1 MALDDLAEQLFVRPK
16 GFALANYIGSDFTP
30 PDVRGKVTGA
40 AKFAEDIRVDGLVYA
55 RMLTSPMPHARVRSI
70 DLTEALAME
79 GVVGVLTAEDVP
91 AAAPPRAAIL
101 TNEPVFVGDPILA
114 IAAIDDTIATNAL
127 QKIKIDFEPLPFCVD
142 PLEALGKEGAAAR
155 TEGNIYAPAGF
166 GDDSSGPE
174 EFRWTKDQLDGFL
187 GGEPPEGDTPVQWSF
202 GDIDEGFR
210 QASFVLEQNFVTAGY
225 AHHSMEPRSS
235 MAYWQNGRCYLH
247 GPSQSQSAMLP
258 GLAQMIGIPVAD
270 LVYINEN
277 CGGGFGSRSTPYPM
291 LVLPAFFSRK
301 INRPVALHLSRAEEF
316 YLGKARSGFQ
326 GHVKMGFR
334 DNGRIC
340 AMDLFLVQDIGCQTG
355 FPSAASAAEATSLV
369 YQPETMRFRAIP
381 VMTNT
386 TPKGAQR
393 GPGQN
398 QIAAAIEPLLDQA
411 AINLELDR
419 LQIRKTNAPDNDS
432 FHGPSQQPITSAYI
446 KEALD
451 KGAARFNWAEKVQ
464 RSRQRRGSKVT
475 GIGVGQAYHSAGR
488 RGYDGLIRIAPDG
501 KIHLHSGVGNLGT
514 YSYASTTRPAADLLR
529 CDWENCV
536 VHYGKSTE
544 NLPWSSA
551 QNGSNTSFT
560 HSRANYVAALDV
572 VEKIKSIAAEKLG
585 GSADDYDIADERVFS
600 KRQSAKSLSYAE
612 VAQAAIE
619 LGGRF
624 DGSVVPDEIHDV
636 TKLAVANLRGTGLI
650 GVAKDTLA
658 MRGAVPALAVGFV
671 EIELDLETGKYDI
684 IEYLGVADCGTV
696 VHPKGLAAQVRGGA
710 VWGFGMAG
718 LERHVYD
725 RQTGIPANVGFYQCK
740 PATYMDLPDTIGWDA
755 VDLPDR
761 DNPVGV
767 KGIGEPVMGCAA
779 SAVLCAISDALG
791 GHVFNRT
798 PVTPDMI
805 INHVAG
811 RPQSTDAMSTN
822 TF

>member
-1 MALDDLAEQLFVRPK
+1 VAT
-16 GFALANYIGSDFTP
+16 YIGSDFTP
-30 PDVRGKVTGA
+30 PDITGKVTGA

-55 RMLTSPMPHARVRSI
+55 RMLTSPMPHARVRNI
-70 DLTEALAME
+70 DLTDALAMD
-79 GVVGVLTAEDVP
+79 GVIGVLTADDVP
-91 AAAPPRAAIL
+91 AAVPPRAAIL

-114 IAAIDDTIATNAL
+114 IAAVDDTIATNAL
-127 QKIKIDFEPLPFCVD
+127 QKIKLDLEPLPFCVD
-142 PLEALGKEGAAAR
+142 PLETLKPGGPHAR
-155 TEGNIYAPAGF
+155 MEGNIYAPPGF
-166 GDDSSGPE
+166 GDNTTVPNE
-174 EFRWTKDQLDGFL
+174 YRWTDEELAGFIN
-187 GGEPPEGDTPVQWSF
+187 GQPPAGDTPIQWSV
-202 GDIDEGFR
+202 GDIEDGFS
-210 QASFVLEQNFVTAGY
+210 QAAFVLEQNFVTAGY

-247 GPSQSQSAMLP
+247 GPSQSQSAMMP
-258 GLAQMIGIPVAD
+258 GLANMIGIPLED

-291 LVLPAFFSRK
+291 LVVSAFFSRK

-326 GHVKMGFR
+326 GNVKMGFR
-334 DNGRIC
+334 DDGRIC

-355 FPSAASAAEATSLV
+355 FPSAASAAGATSLV

-398 QIAAAIEPLLDQA
+398 QIASALEPLLDQA
-411 AINLELDR
+411 AVKLEVDR
-419 LQIRKTNAPDNDS
+419 LKIRRMNAPDNDAL
-432 FHGPSQQPITSAYI
+432 HGPNQAPMTSAYL

-451 KGAARFNWAEKVQ
+451 KGAARFNWAEKSQ
-464 RSRQRRGSKVT
+464 RSGVKRGSKVT

-514 YSYASTTRPAADLLR
+514 YSYASTTRPAADVLR
-529 CDWENCV
+529 CNWDNCV
-536 VHYGKSTE
+536 LHYGKSTE
-544 NLPWSSA
+544 NLPWSSS
-551 QNGSNTSFT
+551 QNGSNTTFT
-560 HSRANYVAALDV
+560 HSRANYVAALDAV
-572 VEKIKSIAAEKLG
+572 DKIKAIAAVKLG
-585 GSADDYDIADERVFS
+585 GTADDYDIGDERVFARS
-600 KRQSAKSLSYAE
+600 DRNTSLSYAE
-612 VAQAAIE
+612 VAQAAME

-624 DGSVVPDEIHDV
+624 DGSEVPDEIHQV
-636 TKLAVANLRGTGLI
+636 TKNSVANMQNTGLI
-650 GVAKDTLA
+650 GVAKDTLD

-684 IEYLGVADCGTV
+684 IEYIGVADCGTV
-696 VHPKGLAAQVRGGA
+696 VHPMGLASQVRSGA

-725 RQTGIPANVGFYQCK
+725 RQTGIPANVGFHQCK
-740 PATYMDLPDTIGWDA
+740 LPTYLDLPGTLDWDA

-761 DNPVGV
+761 DNPVGA
-767 KGIGEPVMGCAA
+767 KGIGEPVMGCASA
-779 SAVLCAISDALG
+779 AVLCAISDALG
-791 GHVFNRT
+791 GHVFSRT
-798 PVTPDMI
+798 PITPDMI

-811 RPQSTDAMSTN
+811 RPQSTEAMSTN

>member
-1 MALDDLAEQLFVRPK
+1 M
-16 GFALANYIGSDFTP
+16 ANYIGSDFTP
-30 PDVRGKVTGA
+30 PDIRGKVTGA
-40 AKFAEDIRVDGLVYA
+40 AKYAEDIRVDGLVYA
-55 RMLTSPMPHARVRSI
+55 RMLTSPMPHARVRHL

-79 GVVGVLTAEDVP
+79 GVVGVLTADDVP
-91 AAAPPRAAIL
+91 EAAPPRAAIL
-101 TNEPVFVGDPILA
+101 TNEPVFVGDPILV
-114 IAAIDDTIATNAL
+114 IAATDDTIATNAL

-142 PLEALGKEGAAAR
+142 PLEALKPNGPRAR

-166 GDDSSGPE
+166 GDNSSGPE
-174 EFRWTKDQLDGFL
+174 DFKWTTEEFDGFL
-187 GGEPPEGDTPVQWSF
+187 NGQPPDGDTPIQWAV
-202 GDIDEGFR
+202 GDIDEGFK
-210 QASFVLEQNFVTAGY
+210 QASFVIEKNFVTAGY

-258 GLAQMIGIPVAD
+258 GLAAMIGIPMTD
-270 LVYINEN
+270 LVYINEY

-316 YLGKARSGFQ
+316 FLGKARSGFQ
-326 GHVKMGFR
+326 GNVKIGFR
-334 DNGRIC
+334 DDGRIC
-340 AMDLFLVQDIGCQTG
+340 AMDLFLVQDIGCQEG
-355 FPSAASAAEATSLV
+355 FPSAASAAGATSMV

-398 QIAAAIEPLLDQA
+398 QIASAIEPLLDQA
-411 AINLELDR
+411 AVKLEMDR
-419 LQIRKTNAPDNDS
+419 LQIRVTNAPDNDS
-432 FHGPSQQPITSAYI
+432 FHGPGQDPMTSAYI
-446 KEALD
+446 KEALA
-451 KGAARFNWAEKVQ
+451 KGALRFNWEEKVQ
-464 RSRQRRGSKVT
+464 RSRQQRGSKVT

-514 YSYASTTRPAADLLR
+514 YSYASTTRPAADVLR
-529 CDWENCV
+529 CNWENCV
-536 VHYGKSTE
+536 LHYGKSTE

-560 HSRANYVAALDV
+560 HSRANYVAALDAV
-572 VEKIKSIAAEKLG
+572 DKIKSIAAERLG
-585 GSADDYDIADERVFS
+585 GIADDYDIGDERVF
-600 KRQSAKSLSYAE
+600 AKSDPNSSLSYAS
-612 VAQAAIE
+612 VAQAAME

-624 DGSVVPDEIHDV
+624 DGSEVPEDIHDV
-636 TKLAVANLRGTGLI
+636 TRNAVASLKGTGLI
-650 GVAKDTLA
+650 GVAKDTLP

-684 IEYLGVADCGTV
+684 VEYLGVADCGTV

-710 VWGFGMAG
+710 VWGIGMAG

-725 RQTGIPANVGFYQCK
+725 RQSGIPANVGFHECK
-740 PATYMDLPDTIGWDA
+740 PATYLDLPDTLDWDA

-779 SAVLCAISDALG
+779 SAILCAISDALG
-791 GHVFNRT
+791 GHVFNRV

-805 INHVAG
+805 INYVAG
-811 RPQSTDAMSTN
+811 LPQSSERMSTN

>member
-1 MALDDLAEQLFVRPK
+1 MAT
-16 GFALANYIGSDFTP
+16 YIGSDFTP
-30 PDVRGKVTGA
+30 PDIRGKVTGA
-40 AKFAEDIRVDGLVYA
+40 AKYAEDIRVDGLLYA
-55 RMLTSPMPHARVRSI
+55 RMLTSPMPHARVRHI

-79 GVVGVLTAEDVP
+79 GVVGVLTADDVP
-91 AAAPPRAAIL
+91 DAAPPRAAIL
-101 TNEPVFVGDPILA
+101 TNEPVFVGDPILV
-114 IAAIDDTIATNAL
+114 IAATDDTIATNAL
-127 QKIKIDFEPLPFCVD
+127 QKIKIDFEQLPFCVD
-142 PLEALGKEGAAAR
+142 PLEALIPGGPKAR
-155 TEGNIYAPAGF
+155 IEGNIYAPAGF
-166 GDDSSGPE
+166 GDSTTGPE
-174 EFRWTKDQLDGFL
+174 EFKWTTEELDGFL
-187 GGEPPEGDTPVQWSF
+187 NGQPPDGETPVQWSV
-202 GDIDEGFR
+202 GDIDEGFK
-210 QASFVLEQNFVTAGY
+210 QANFVIEENFVTAGY

-247 GPSQSQSAMLP
+247 GSSQSQSSMLP
-258 GLAQMIGIPVAD
+258 GLASMIGIPMED
-270 LVYINEN
+270 LVYINEY

-301 INRPVALHLSRAEEF
+301 INRPVALHVSRAEEF
-316 YLGKARSGFQ
+316 FLGKARSGFQ
-326 GHVKMGFR
+326 GNVKMGFR
-334 DNGRIC
+334 DDGRIC

-355 FPSAASAAEATSLV
+355 FPSAASAAGATSLV

-398 QIAAAIEPLLDQA
+398 QIASAIEPLLDQA
-411 AINLELDR
+411 AVKLEMDR
-419 LQIRKTNAPDNDS
+419 LQIRVINAPDNDS
-432 FHGPSQQPITSAYI
+432 FHGPGQEPMTSAYI
-446 KEALD
+446 KEALA
-451 KGAARFNWAEKVQ
+451 KGAERFNWAEKLQ
-464 RSRQRRGSKVT
+464 RSRQQRGSKVT

-514 YSYASTTRPAADLLR
+514 YSYASTTRPAADVLR

-536 VHYGKSTE
+536 LHYGKSTE
-544 NLPWSSA
+544 NLPWSSS

-560 HSRANYVAALDV
+560 HSRANYVAALDA
-572 VEKIKSIAAEKLG
+572 VEKIKAIAAEKLG
-585 GSADDYDIADERVFS
+585 GTADDYDIGDERVF
-600 KRQSAKSLSYAE
+600 AKADPNTSLSYAK

-624 DGSVVPDEIHDV
+624 DGSEVPEEIHDV
-636 TKLAVANLRGTGLI
+636 TKNSVANLRGTGLI

-710 VWGFGMAG
+710 VWGIGMAG

-725 RQTGIPANVGFYQCK
+725 RQTGVPANVGFYQCK
-740 PATYMDLPDTIGWDA
+740 PATYLDLPATLDWDA

-779 SAVLCAISDALG
+779 SAILCAISDALG
-791 GHVFNRT
+791 GHVFGRT

-805 INHVAG
+805 INYVAG
-811 RPQSTDAMSTN
+811 QPQSTDAMSTN

>member
-1 MALDDLAEQLFVRPK
+1 MAT
-16 GFALANYIGSDFTP
+16 YIGSDFTP
-30 PDVRGKVTGA
+30 PDIAGKVTGA
-40 AKFAEDIRVDGLVYA
+40 AKYAEDIRVDGLVYA
-55 RMLTSPMPHARVRSI
+55 RMLTSPMPHARVRNM
-70 DLTEALAME
+70 DLSEALAMD
-79 GVVGVLTAEDVP
+79 GVIGVLTADDVP
-91 AAAPPRAAIL
+91 AAVPPRAAIL

-127 QKIKIDFEPLPFCVD
+127 QKIKIDYEPLPFCVD
-142 PLEALGKEGAAAR
+142 PLETLVPGGPVAR
-155 TEGNIYAPAGF
+155 TEGNIYAPPGF
-166 GDDSSGPE
+166 GDDTTVPE
-174 EFRWTKDQLDGFL
+174 EFRWTSEEFDAFL
-187 GGEPPEGDTPVQWSF
+187 SGEPPTGDTPIQWSV
-202 GDIDEGFR
+202 GEIEDGFS
-210 QASFVLEQNFVTAGY
+210 QATFVLERNFVTAGY

-258 GLAQMIGIPVAD
+258 GLADMIGIPLED
-270 LVYINEN
+270 LIYINEN
-277 CGGGFGSRSTPYPM
+277 CGGGFGSRSRPYPM
-291 LVLPAFFSRK
+291 LVLSAYFSRK
-301 INRPVALHLSRAEEF
+301 INRPVALHLSRADEF
-316 YLGKARSGFQ
+316 FLGKARSGFQ
-326 GHVKMGFR
+326 GNVKIGFR
-334 DNGRIC
+334 DDGRIC
-340 AMDLFLVQDIGCQTG
+340 AMDLFLIQDIGCQTG
-355 FPSAASAAEATSLV
+355 FPSAASAAGATSLV

-398 QIAAAIEPLLDQA
+398 QIASALEPLLDQA
-411 AINLELDR
+411 AVKLEMDR
-419 LQIRKTNAPDNDS
+419 LEIRKINAPDNDS
-432 FHGPSQQPITSAYI
+432 LHGPNQQPMTSAYI
-446 KEALD
+446 KEAID
-451 KGAARFNWAEKVQ
+451 KGAARFDWAEKSS
-464 RSRQRRGSKVT
+464 RSGQQRGSKVT
-475 GIGVGQAYHSAGR
+475 GIGIGQAYHSAGR
-488 RGYDGLIRIAPDG
+488 RGFDGLIRIAPDG

-514 YSYASTTRPAADLLR
+514 YSYASTTRAAADVLR
-529 CDWENCV
+529 CNWDNCV

-560 HSRANYVAALDV
+560 HSRANYVAAMDA
-572 VEKIKSIAAEKLG
+572 VEKIKSIAAERLG
-585 GSADDYDIADERVFS
+585 GTADDYDIGDERVF
-600 KRQSAKSLSYAE
+600 AKSDPNTSLSYAR
-612 VAQAAIE
+612 VAQAAME
-619 LGGRF
+619 MGGRF
-624 DGSVVPDEIHDV
+624 DGTEVPDEIHAV
-636 TKLAVANLRGTGLI
+636 TKNAVSNLKGTGLI

-684 IEYLGVADCGTV
+684 IEYIGVADCGTV
-696 VHPKGLAAQVRGGA
+696 VHPTGLAGQIRGGA

-725 RQTGIPANVGFYQCK
+725 RNSGIPANVGFHECK
-740 PATYMDLPDTIGWDA
+740 PATYLDLPDTIDWDA

-767 KGIGEPVMGCAA
+767 KGIGEPVMGCASA
-779 SAVLCAISDALG
+779 AVLCAISDALG
-791 GHVFNRT
+791 GHVFSRT

-811 RPQSTDAMSTN
+811 RPQSTETMSTN

>member
-1 MALDDLAEQLFVRPK
+1 MAT
-16 GFALANYIGSDFTP
+16 YIGSDFTP
-30 PDVRGKVTGA
+30 PDIRGKVTGA
-40 AKFAEDIRVDGLVYA
+40 AKYAEDIRVDGLVYA
-55 RMLTSPMPHARVRSI
+55 RMLTSPMPHARVRNL
-70 DLTEALAME
+70 DLTEALAMD
-79 GVVGVLTAEDVP
+79 GVIGVLTADDVP

-101 TNEPVFVGDPILA
+101 TNEPVFVGDPVLA
-114 IAAIDDTIATNAL
+114 IAATDDTIATNAL

-142 PLEALGKEGAAAR
+142 PLEALKPGGPQAR

-166 GDDSSGPE
+166 GDSTTGPE
-174 EFRWTKDQLDGFL
+174 EYTWTAEELDGFVN
-187 GGEPPEGDTPVQWSF
+187 GRPPEGDTPIQWSV
-202 GDIDEGFR
+202 GDIDEGFK
-210 QASFVLEQNFVTAGY
+210 QASFIVEQNFVTAGY

-258 GLAQMIGIPVAD
+258 GLAAMIGIPLED

-291 LVLPAFFSRK
+291 LVLPAYFSRK

-316 YLGKARSGFQ
+316 FLGKARSGFQ
-326 GHVKMGFR
+326 GNVKIGFR
-334 DNGRIC
+334 DDGRIC

-355 FPSAASAAEATSLV
+355 FPSAASAAGATSLV

-398 QIAAAIEPLLDQA
+398 QIASAIEPLLDQA
-411 AINLELDR
+411 AVKLEMDR
-419 LQIRKTNAPDNDS
+419 LQIRVTNAPDNDS
-432 FHGPSQQPITSAYI
+432 FHGPGQDPMTSAYI
-446 KEALD
+446 KEAIA
-451 KGAARFNWAEKVQ
+451 KGAERFNWQEKVQ
-464 RSRQRRGSKVT
+464 RSRQQRGSKVT

-488 RGYDGLIRIAPDG
+488 RGYDGLMRIAPDG

-514 YSYASTTRPAADLLR
+514 YSYASTTRPAADVLR
-529 CDWENCV
+529 CNWENCV
-536 VHYGKSTE
+536 LHYGKSSE

-560 HSRANYVAALDV
+560 HSRANYVAALDM
-572 VEKIKSIAAEKLG
+572 VEKIKAIAAIKLG
-585 GSADDYDIADERVFS
+585 GTAEDYDIGDERVF
-600 KRQSAKSLSYAE
+600 AKSDPNTSLSYAK

-624 DGSVVPDEIHDV
+624 DGSEVPDEIHDV
-636 TKLAVANLRGTGLI
+636 TKLAVSNISGTGLI
-650 GVAKDTLA
+650 GVAKDTLP

-696 VHPKGLAAQVRGGA
+696 VHPKGLAAQIRGGA
-710 VWGFGMAG
+710 VWGIGMAG

-725 RQTGIPANVGFYQCK
+725 RQTGLPANVGFYQCK
-740 PATYMDLPDTIGWDA
+740 PATYLDLPATLDWDA

-767 KGIGEPVMGCAA
+767 KGIGEPVMGCAS
-779 SAVLCAISDALG
+779 SAILCAISDALG
-791 GHVFNRT
+791 GHVFNRV

-805 INHVAG
+805 INYVAG
-811 RPQSTDAMSTN
+811 QPQSTDAMSTN

>member
-1 MALDDLAEQLFVRPK
+1 M
-16 GFALANYIGSDFTP
+16 
-30 PDVRGKVTGA
+30 GKVTGA
-40 AKFAEDIRVDGLVYA
+40 AKYAEDIRVDGLVYA
-55 RMLTSPMPHARVRSI
+55 RMLTSPMPHARIRNL

-79 GVVGVLTAEDVP
+79 GVIGVLTADDVP
-91 AAAPPRAAIL
+91 DAAPPRAAIL
-101 TNEPVFVGDPILA
+101 TNEPVFVGDPILV
-114 IAAIDDTIATNAL
+114 IAATDDTIATNAL
-127 QKIKIDFEPLPFCVD
+127 QKIKIDYEPLPFCVD
-142 PLEALGKEGAAAR
+142 PLETLRPGGPDAR
-155 TEGNIYAPAGF
+155 TEGNVYAPAGF
-166 GDDSSGPE
+166 SDRNAAPQEVKWSAED
-174 EFRWTKDQLDGFL
+174 LDGFL
-187 GGEPPEGDTPVQWSF
+187 NGQPPRGDTPIQWSV
-202 GDIDEGFR
+202 GDIDEGFKE
-210 QASFVLEQNFVTAGY
+210 ASFIVEQNFVTAGY

-235 MAYWQNGRCYLH
+235 MAYWQNGRCFLH

-258 GLAQMIGIPVAD
+258 GLARMIGISTED
-270 LVYINEN
+270 LVYINEY

-301 INRPVALHLSRAEEF
+301 ISRPVALHLSRAEEF

-326 GHVKMGFR
+326 GHVKIGFR

-355 FPSAASAAEATSLV
+355 FPSAASAAGATSLV

-398 QIAAAIEPLLDQA
+398 QIASAIEPLLDQA
-411 AINLELDR
+411 ALKLEMDR
-419 LQIRKTNAPDNDS
+419 LQIRKTNAPDNNS
-432 FHGPSQQPITSAYI
+432 FHGPRQEPMTSAYI
-446 KEALD
+446 KEALE
-451 KGAARFNWAEKVQ
+451 KGAERFNWADKLQ
-464 RSRQRRGSKVT
+464 RSRQRRGSRVT

-514 YSYASTTRPAADLLR
+514 YSYASTTRPVADVLR
-529 CDWENCV
+529 CNWENCV
-536 VHYGKSTE
+536 LHYGKSTE

-560 HSRANYVAALDV
+560 HTRANYVAALDA
-572 VEKIKSIAAEKLG
+572 VEKIKAIAAGKLG
-585 GSADDYDIADERVFS
+585 GTADDYDIGDERVF
-600 KRQSAKSLSYAE
+600 AKSDPNTSLSYAK

-619 LGGRF
+619 LGGRY
-624 DGSVVPDEIHDV
+624 DGSEVPDEIHEV
-636 TKLAVANLRGTGLI
+636 TRNAVANIGNTGLI
-650 GVAKDTLA
+650 GVAKDTLD

-696 VHPKGLAAQVRGGA
+696 VHPEGLASQVRGGA

-725 RQTGIPANVGFYQCK
+725 RETGIPANVGFYQCK
-740 PATYMDLPDTIGWDA
+740 PATYLDLPNKLDWDA

-761 DNPVGV
+761 DNPLGV

-779 SAVLCAISDALG
+779 AAVLCAISDALG
-791 GHVFNRT
+791 GHVFNRV
-798 PVTPDMI
+798 PVTADMI
-805 INHVAG
+805 INFVSG

-822 TF
+822 TY

>member
-1 MALDDLAEQLFVRPK
+1 M
-16 GFALANYIGSDFTP
+16 
-30 PDVRGKVTGA
+30 GKVTGA
-40 AKFAEDIRVDGLVYA
+40 AKYAEDIRVDGLVYA
-55 RMLTSPMPHARVRSI
+55 RILTSPMPHARVRNL

-79 GVVGVLTAEDVP
+79 GVVGVLTADDVP
-91 AAAPPRAAIL
+91 EAAPPRAAIL
-101 TNEPVFVGDPILA
+101 TNEPVFVGYPILV
-114 IAAIDDTIATNAL
+114 IAAADDTIATNAL
-127 QKIKIDFEPLPFCVD
+127 QKIKIDYEPLPFCVD
-142 PLEALGKEGAAAR
+142 PLETLKPGGPDAR
-155 TEGNIYAPAGF
+155 TEGNVYAPAGF
-166 GDDSSGPE
+166 SDRTAAPQEVKWSAED
-174 EFRWTKDQLDGFL
+174 LDGFL
-187 GGEPPEGDTPVQWSF
+187 NGQPPQGDTPIQWSV
-202 GDIDEGFR
+202 GDIDEGFKE
-210 QASFVLEQNFVTAGY
+210 ASFIVEQNFVTAGY

-235 MAYWQNGRCYLH
+235 MAYWQNGRCFLH
-247 GPSQSQSAMLP
+247 GPSQSLSSMLP
-258 GLAQMIGIPVAD
+258 GLAGMIGIPMED
-270 LVYINEN
+270 LVYINEY

-326 GHVKMGFR
+326 GHVKIGFR

-355 FPSAASAAEATSLV
+355 FPSAASAAGATSLV

-398 QIAAAIEPLLDQA
+398 QIASAIEPLLDQA
-411 AINLELDR
+411 AVKLEMDR
-419 LQIRKTNAPDNDS
+419 LQIRKTNAPDNHS
-432 FHGPSQQPITSAYI
+432 FHGPRQDPMTSAYI
-446 KEALD
+446 KEALE
-451 KGAARFNWAEKVQ
+451 KGAERFNWADKLQ
-464 RSRQRRGSKVT
+464 RSGQRRGSKVT

-514 YSYASTTRPAADLLR
+514 YSYASTTRPAADVLR
-529 CDWENCV
+529 CNWENCV
-536 VHYGKSTE
+536 LHYGKSTE

-560 HSRANYVAALDV
+560 HTRANYVAALDA
-572 VEKIKSIAAEKLG
+572 VEKIKAIAAEKLG
-585 GSADDYDIADERVFS
+585 GTADDYDIGDERVF
-600 KRQSAKSLSYAE
+600 AKSDPNTSLSYAK
-612 VAQAAIE
+612 VAQGAIE
-619 LGGRF
+619 LGGRY
-624 DGSVVPDEIHDV
+624 DGSEVPEEIHEV
-636 TKLAVANLRGTGLI
+636 TKNAVANIRKTGLI
-650 GVAKDTLA
+650 GVAKDTLDI
-658 MRGAVPALAVGFV
+658 RGAVPALAVGFV

-696 VHPKGLAAQVRGGA
+696 IHPKGLAGQVRGGA

-725 RQTGIPANVGFYQCK
+725 RKTGLPANVGFYQCK
-740 PATYMDLPDTIGWDA
+740 PATYLDLPNTLDWDA

-791 GHVFNRT
+791 GHVFNRV

-805 INHVAG
+805 INFVAD